1 MKNFLY
7 LDASVPTKYRPLL
20 TVRCRRLLSDL
31 LQLHNKR
38 YITHSITSCTCG
50 RPLFFVVSKH
60 RTYCD
65 GHFCAVCS
73 LKDIPGL

>member
-1 MKNFLY
+1 MKNFIY
-7 LDASVPTKYRPLL
+7 LDTSIPDQYRPLF
-20 TVRCRRLLSDL
+20 TVRCRAFLSDL

-38 YITHSITSCTCG
+38 YVTRSICCCKCG

-65 GHFCAVCS
+65 GHFCVVCS
-73 LKDIPGL
+73 LQDVPGL